1 KDASCPMTQAPSTVD
16 ADQLVPLGIC
26 LTESVAMAEEEHAKP
41 EAKRERVVKLDLE
54 KLEGQAK
61 LSLTKAEGEQTKA
74 QLYELIDFA
83 NALHAI
89 NTEGVPPMFSP
100 SDARNIHLTERDEPR
115 FTVDDALQNA
125 PEKRDGFFFV
135 PPVVE

>member
-1 KDASCPMTQAPSTVD
+1 
-16 ADQLVPLGIC
+16 
-26 LTESVAMAEEEHAKP
+26 MAEEEHAKP

-83 NALHAI
+83 NALHVI
-89 NTEGVPPMFSP
+89 DTEGVPPMFSP
-100 SDARNIHLTERDEPR
+100 SDARNIHLTERDEPKL
-115 FTVDDALQNA
+115 TVDDALQNA